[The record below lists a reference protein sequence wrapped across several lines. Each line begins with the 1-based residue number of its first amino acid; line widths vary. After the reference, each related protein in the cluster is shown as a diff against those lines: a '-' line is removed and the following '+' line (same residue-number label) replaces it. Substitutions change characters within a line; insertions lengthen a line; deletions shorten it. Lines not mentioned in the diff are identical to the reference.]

1 MERILDF
8 KIIFVLGFVKYDPWY
23 FSCPTFND
31 TSCTSVKYRVLRIV
45 DLFYV

>member
-8 KIIFVLGFVKYDPWY
+8 KIIFVLGFIKYDPWY

-31 TSCTSVKYRVLRIV
+31 TSFNARLLNIECWE
-45 DLFYV
+45 